1 VKTMDERKEY
11 LRTAELRADDEISPR
26 PSDFESGGGRKTEI
40 SHAENDEADDTARVP
55 RAANS
60 E

>member
-1 VKTMDERKEY
+1 MDERKEY